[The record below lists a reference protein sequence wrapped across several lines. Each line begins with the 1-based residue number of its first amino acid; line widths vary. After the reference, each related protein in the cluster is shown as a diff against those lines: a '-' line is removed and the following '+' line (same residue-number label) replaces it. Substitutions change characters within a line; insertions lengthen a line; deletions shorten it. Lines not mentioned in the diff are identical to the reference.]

1 MPTVLVPLAR
11 GFEEIEAV
19 TVIDVLRRAG
29 LEVVVAALAGETVE
43 GAHGIRVATERPLAA
58 VTGADFDAIVLPG
71 GQPGSDHLRADER
84 VRALVQT
91 LARAG
96 KIVAAICA
104 APTVLEAAG
113 VLAGRRAT
121 AFPGEE
127 LPSADYS
134 FDRVVEDG
142 NVITSRAAGTAME
155 FALTLVRR
163 LAGHRAAADLR
174 RRMLVKT

>member
-1 MPTVLVPLAR
+1 MPRVLMPLAP

-19 TVIDVLRRAG
+19 TVIDVLRRANI
-29 LEVVVAALAGETVE
+29 EVVVAGLTGDVVE
-43 GAHGIRVATERPLAA
+43 GAHGLRIAADRSLAA
-58 VTGADFDAIVLPG
+58 VTGAEFDAIVLPG
-71 GQPGSDHLRADER
+71 GQPGSRNLRADDR
-84 VRALVQT
+84 VRELVQA
-91 LARAG
+91 LMRAG

-113 VLAGRRAT
+113 VLEGKRAT
-121 AFPGEE
+121 SFPGEG

-163 LAGHRAAADLR
+163 LAGHPAATEVR
-174 RRMLVKT
+174 QRMLVKA

>member
-1 MPTVLVPLAR
+1 LVPLAN

-19 TVIDVLRRAG
+19 TVIDVLRRANV
-29 LEVVVAALAGETVE
+29 EVVVATLASDMVE
-43 GAHGIRVATERPLAA
+43 GAHGLQVAADRSLAA
-58 VTGADFDAIVLPG
+58 VAAADFDAIVLPG
-71 GQPGSDHLRADER
+71 GQPGSRNLRADDRLRE
-84 VRALVQT
+84 LVQA

-113 VLAGRRAT
+113 VLQGKRAT

-163 LAGHRAAADLR
+163 LAGHKAATEVR
-174 RRMLVKT
+174 QRMLVKA

>member
-1 MPTVLVPLAR
+1 MPRVLVPLAR

-29 LEVVVAALAGETVE
+29 LEVVVAALAGDAVE
-43 GAHGIRVATERPLAA
+43 GAHGIRIEADRSLAA
-58 VTGADFDAIVLPG
+58 VTAADFDAIVLPG
-71 GQPGSDHLRADER
+71 GQPGTTHLGADQR
-84 VRALVQT
+84 VRELVQT
-91 LARAG
+91 LAAAG

-104 APTVLEAAG
+104 APTVLDAAG
-113 VLAGRRAT
+113 VLAGKRAT

-127 LPSADYS
+127 LPTADYS

-163 LAGHRAAADLR
+163 LVDHQAATDVR
-174 RRMLVKT
+174 QRMLVKT

>member
-1 MPTVLVPLAR
+1 MPRVLVPLAN
-11 GFEEIEAV
+11 GFEEIEAI
-19 TVIDVLRRAG
+19 TVIDVLRRANV
-29 LEVVVAALAGETVE
+29 EVVVAALASDMVE
-43 GAHGIRVATERPLAA
+43 GAHGLRVAADRSLAD
-58 VTGADFDAIVLPG
+58 VTAADFDAIVLPG
-71 GQPGSDHLRADER
+71 GQPGSHNLRADDR
-84 VRALVQT
+84 VRELVQALT
-91 LARAG
+91 RAG

-113 VLAGRRAT
+113 VLQGKRAT

-142 NVITSRAAGTAME
+142 NIITSRAAGTAME

-163 LAGHRAAADLR
+163 LAGHQAATEVR
-174 RRMLVKT
+174 QRMLVKT

>member
-1 MPTVLVPLAR
+1 MPKVLVPLAN

-19 TVIDVLRRAG
+19 TVIDVLRRANV
-29 LEVVVAALAGETVE
+29 EVVVGSLAGDMVE
-43 GAHGIRVATERPLAA
+43 GAHGLQLAADRPLAA
-58 VTGADFDAIVLPG
+58 VAAADFDAIVLPG
-71 GQPGSDHLRADER
+71 GQPGSRNLRADDR
-84 VRALVQT
+84 VRELVQA

-113 VLAGRRAT
+113 VLQGKRAT

-163 LAGHRAAADLR
+163 LAGHRAATELR
-174 RRMLVKT
+174 QRMLVKA